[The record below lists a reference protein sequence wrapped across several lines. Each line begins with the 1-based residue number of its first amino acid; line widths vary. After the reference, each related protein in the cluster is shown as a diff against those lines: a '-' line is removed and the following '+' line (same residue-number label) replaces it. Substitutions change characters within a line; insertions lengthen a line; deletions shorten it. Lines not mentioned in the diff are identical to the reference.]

1 MRNLLIFDFDGTLI
15 DTITDVG
22 LCFNQALK
30 QCDFP
35 QHPLEKFSDFA
46 GGNLETVVSK
56 MLPQDRVT
64 EENIA
69 AVKTRYREIYLK
81 SEKKNTKPYPGIMD
95 MLFVLK
101 KQGYFLAV
109 NSNKGQQLLD
119 DMVGKMFEP
128 DFFDAV
134 VGYSEDRPSKPDA
147 YGVEMICRECNCKL
161 GQAIYV
167 GDGKSDVMTAANA
180 GIPCIYVQWGQG
192 KVSEWRDKYE
202 AKIVNTVE
210 ELRQILIG
218 GENIG

>member
-64 EENIA
+64 EENIT

-81 SEKKNTKPYPGIMD
+81 KSEKK
-95 MLFVLK
+95 
-101 KQGYFLAV
+101 
-109 NSNKGQQLLD
+109 
-119 DMVGKMFEP
+119 
-128 DFFDAV
+128 
-134 VGYSEDRPSKPDA
+134 
-147 YGVEMICRECNCKL
+147 
-161 GQAIYV
+161 
-167 GDGKSDVMTAANA
+167 
-180 GIPCIYVQWGQG
+180 IPNRIQ
-192 KVSEWRDKYE
+192 E
-202 AKIVNTVE
+202 
-210 ELRQILIG
+210 
-218 GENIG
+218 